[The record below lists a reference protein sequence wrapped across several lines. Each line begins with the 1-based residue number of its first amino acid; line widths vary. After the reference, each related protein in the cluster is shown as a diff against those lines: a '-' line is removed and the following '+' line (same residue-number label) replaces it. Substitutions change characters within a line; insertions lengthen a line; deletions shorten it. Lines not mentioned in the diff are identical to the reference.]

1 MATTSTK
8 HVVLFPFPGQGHL
21 AAFLQVAR
29 LLRRALPGDVK
40 ITIVSTPRNV
50 AALRASSSASASSY
64 VIGFHALPFFPADHG
79 LPAECESTSSLLPPE
94 FLILFEAF
102 ESLEPAFDAYVSGLV
117 EHKDECVVIADTFVA
132 WTVRVARRRRCGH
145 AILVSCGALGTAI
158 LYALWKNMPALP
170 FQDDGQL
177 LRLPEHPEVVLHRS
191 QLLQAFVS
199 GPSPGINRVT
209 AYMHRQILLKFE
221 GGP

>member
-102 ESLEPAFDAYVSGLV
+102 ESLRPPLTPTSPASSSTRTSASSSPTRSWRGRCASRAGAGAGTLSS
-117 EHKDECVVIADTFVA
+117 CPA
-132 WTVRVARRRRCGH
+132 ARSARPSFTPCGRTCRRCLSRTT
-145 AILVSCGALGTAI
+145 ASCSACPSTRRWCSTGPSCCRRSSLA
-158 LYALWKNMPALP
+158 
-170 FQDDGQL
+170 
-177 LRLPEHPEVVLHRS
+177 RLP
-191 QLLQAFVS
+191 A
-199 GPSPGINRVT
+199 
-209 AYMHRQILLKFE
+209 
-221 GGP
+221 